1 MINNPVP
8 IAINKG
14 SHQTLERE
22 RERERVCS
30 NGPGSEEL
38 EELGESAD
46 NRGRFQGSNKKDGV
60 VAVIVDVDFVVY
72 CEMEWLPAPALT
84 SSISEYQWNGM
95 TLFTMRWLLLTCY
108 MSNSTFIFLG
118 NVNKHFALLVKISLY
133 KSHLINKIKKLLKEL
148 SKW

>member
-14 SHQTLERE
+14 SHQTLE

-46 NRGRFQGSNKKDGV
+46 KRGRFQGSNKKDGV

-72 CEMEWLPAPALT
+72 YEME
-84 SSISEYQWNGM
+84 
-95 TLFTMRWLLLTCY
+95 
-108 MSNSTFIFLG
+108 
-118 NVNKHFALLVKISLY
+118 
-133 KSHLINKIKKLLKEL
+133 
-148 SKW
+148 